1 MANLPNEWLEGRGT
15 QKFVRRGDASG
26 RDLRRADLTNIRVQ
40 GVDVSDADLREADL
54 ADFRAE
60 DSNFARAKFVGAA
73 LRGAKFFD
81 CVLSKADF
89 SACLMDQIML
99 GACTCM
105 DAKLDDAV
113 LRGADVVGTFFS
125 RSRMARVDLRKA
137 LAKQAVFDNVDLT
150 DADLRGGHF
159 EKVDFRGAHLTGV
172 KWDGAHLDGA
182 LFDEGS
188 GARML
193 NDALRQ
199 SPQHGPEAYGALECS
214 EGPLTWYVV
223 ERRVDATE
231 VIKADI
237 PRRTS
242 EGLLLQFELLDAT
255 LPPLVAY
262 AIMAKVL
269 LGGLLADAHG
279 SYKGPLLFHDKSS
292 AYTFALPV

>member
-15 QKFVRRGDASG
+15 QKLVKRGDASG

-89 SACLMDQIML
+89 SACLMEQIML

-125 RSRMARVDLRKA
+125 RSRMTRVDLRKA

-172 KWDGAHLDGA
+172 KWDGAHLDRA

-199 SPQHGPEAYGALECS
+199 SPQHRPESYAALECS
-214 EGPLTWYVV
+214 EGAARCYVV
-223 ERRVDATE
+223 ERQADQTEFIQVD
-231 VIKADI
+231 V
-237 PRRTS
+237 PQLTS
-242 EGLLLQFELLDAT
+242 EGLLLPFELLTPT
-255 LPPLVAY
+255 LPALVAY
-262 AIMAKVL
+262 AIMTKVL
-269 LGGLLADAHG
+269 LGGLLVEMYG
-279 SYKGPLLFHDKSS
+279 EYKGRLLFQDKS
-292 AYTFALPV
+292 ANFTFVLPA